1 MNHPDNI
8 NFVQILP
15 ELH

>member
-8 NFVQILP
+8 NFAEILP